1 MSDANKPTAK
11 DKALA
16 EATVWRVH
24 LTEQGAETSE
34 GFELWL
40 TEPGHAEAW
49 AQISNTWDYLGE
61 QANEAELVAARQAA
75 LGDAR
80 RAQAVRRRPANWRTA
95 GQGIAA
101 ALLLGLI
108 AFGGYWWITSPDDY
122 ETAIGE
128 RRVVTLA
135 DGSRVS
141 LDSNSEVTVR
151 YTKNARDLHLVR
163 GQARFDVAH
172 NVERPFSV
180 IAGDQKVV
188 ATGTAFNIDV
198 TGPKVLVTLIE
209 GHVVVLDED
218 KSKTINPID
227 TPSPLPKPSVEL
239 KAGQQL
245 AALPEAPPTIAT
257 ANLQRVT
264 AWTSGQLMFDNET
277 LADVVARV
285 NRYTKT
291 PIQIDGPKVANLK
304 ISGVFNTGDIAGF
317 VDTVT
322 HYLPVEAV
330 LQDDGHIAL
339 KTKS

>member
-1 MSDANKPTAK
+1 MSEANKPTPK
-11 DKALA
+11 DKSLA

-49 AQISNTWDYLGE
+49 AQISTTWDYLG
-61 QANEAELVAARQAA
+61 AHAHEAELVAARQAA

-80 RAQAVRRRPANWRTA
+80 RAQAARRRPANWRTA
-95 GQGIAA
+95 ARAIAA

-151 YTKNARDLHLVR
+151 YSKSARDLHLLK

-180 IAGDQKVV
+180 IAGDQKVI

-198 TGPKVLVTLIE
+198 TGLKVLVTLIE

-218 KSKTINPID
+218 RPLLGLMD
-227 TPSPLPKPSVEL
+227 APSPIARPSVEL

-245 AALPEAPPTIAT
+245 AAFRTAPPIIVT
-257 ANLQRVT
+257 ANIQRVT
-264 AWTSGQLMFDNET
+264 AWTTGQLMFDNET
-277 LADVVARV
+277 LADVIARV
-285 NRYTKT
+285 NRYTES
-291 PIQIDGPKVANLK
+291 PIEIDDPKVARLR

-322 HYLPVEAV
+322 HYFPVEAV
-330 LQDDGHIAL
+330 TQDDGHIAL

>member
-1 MSDANKPTAK
+1 MSEANKPTPN

-16 EATVWRVH
+16 EGTVWRVH

-34 GFELWL
+34 AFEAWL
-40 TEPGHAEAW
+40 TEPGHAQAW
-49 AQISNTWDYLGE
+49 AQISSAWDYLGE
-61 QANEAELVAARQAA
+61 HANEAELVAARQAA

-80 RAQAVRRRPANWRTA
+80 RAQAQRRRPKNWARI

-101 ALLLGLI
+101 ALLLGLL
-108 AFGGYWWITSPDDY
+108 AFGSYWWITSPDDY

-128 RRVVTLA
+128 RRVVTLT

-151 YTKNARDLHLVR
+151 YSKSARDLHLLR

-180 IAGDQKVV
+180 IAGDQKVI

-218 KSKTINPID
+218 KPSTTIPSD

-245 AALPEAPPTIAT
+245 AALPQAPPTIAT

-264 AWTSGQLMFDNET
+264 AWTTGQ
-277 LADVVARV
+277 
-285 NRYTKT
+285 
-291 PIQIDGPKVANLK
+291 
-304 ISGVFNTGDIAGF
+304 
-317 VDTVT
+317 
-322 HYLPVEAV
+322 
-330 LQDDGHIAL
+330 
-339 KTKS
+339 